1 MPSASASS
9 VIGVLVVDDQYIV
22 RRGIISTLADIPG
35 VNCLGEADSGEQAIV
50 LARRLRP
57 DIVLMDLRMPGIG
70 GLEAA
75 RRIGIA
81 LPATRT
87 IAVTVCESE
96 PPGRLG
102 RSRIAACVGKD
113 VRAPELEAT
122 IRRVL
127 SPRRVATP
135 PASPGARP
143 ANPFDQLSGREMQV
157 CMRLLAGRRPCQIA
171 LELSNSVKTVYTL
184 RYRILDKLGVGCDI
198 ELAKLAAS
206 HGLIAV

>member
-1 MPSASASS
+1 MPSASATS

-87 IAVTVCESE
+87 IAVTVCASE

-127 SPRRVATP
+127 APRRPV
-135 PASPGARP
+135 PAAPGAGP

-184 RYRILDKLGVGCDI
+184 RHRILDKLGVGGDI

-206 HGLIAV
+206 HDLTAV